1 MVSNLKPTQV
11 SQVSQCSCEIVGGI
25 QVNLWELREDVKFE
39 KKGSRVIFSFLFS
52 YFLKELQLILS
63 EICYECDAPIIAPCF
78 PFSLSSTRDFC
89 IAALLVYFSVL
100 ERN

>member
-52 YFLKELQLILS
+52 
-63 EICYECDAPIIAPCF
+63 CF
-78 PFSLSSTRDFC
+78 
-89 IAALLVYFSVL
+89 
-100 ERN
+100 